1 MCYNAKLK
9 TRGKGVKG
17 LIKGKGESLM
27 ERRKGG
33 PTPGQ
38 INART
43 EPPPKFRMTSDTAIL
58 KGLRRS
64 RKALMKRA
72 CAGDGKAAKLLG
84 IVPDTANLTDDEI
97 AKLVPPLSNCAKGID
112 LADIV
117 DLRKRGLSHG
127 AIAAVLGCSKRN
139 IQFRLSRIAHEVDRV
154 ENFKTYRGHVLAIH
168 QKRLLDSLDKATIN
182 KAGLRDRV
190 LAFGVLYD
198 KEMREVKGEE
208 GGRLEINIIN
218 FAGASQSG
226 QVRIMAMGK
235 DESTRAAMEAAD

>member
-1 MCYNAKLK
+1 M
-9 TRGKGVKG
+9 
-17 LIKGKGESLM
+17 
-27 ERRKGG
+27 
-33 PTPGQ
+33 
-38 INART
+38 
-43 EPPPKFRMTSDTAIL
+43 
-58 KGLRRS
+58 
-64 RKALMKRA
+64 
-72 CAGDGKAAKLLG
+72 
-84 IVPDTANLTDDEI
+84 
-97 AKLVPPLSNCAKGID
+97 
-112 LADIV
+112 
-117 DLRKRGLSHG
+117 
-127 AIAAVLGCSKRN
+127 
-139 IQFRLSRIAHEVDRV
+139 
-154 ENFKTYRGHVLAIH
+154 LAIH